1 MKILFSHPTG
11 NANVRAI
18 ARGLALKGLLYSFHT
33 SIAAFPGNIWYRIG
47 GYPPLSEF
55 RRRSF
60 DSVLEP
66 FTQLHPLRE
75 LLRALATKLGWKKL
89 LEHERG
95 MFSVDQ
101 NYRKFDRHVS
111 ADLAAAKQDGVTA
124 VYAYEDGA
132 LETFTEAKKLGMYC
146 IYDLPIAYW
155 ETGRKLMLEEA
166 LRLPQ
171 WAVTLGGGIKDSS
184 EKLERKR
191 KELELADVVVGPG
204 SFVMDS
210 LPYWAKHKKQIVSP
224 FGSPTLDRNFLFNH
238 DFKKDFNRPLRVLFV
253 GSMGQRKGLGDLFA
267 AMRLLNNPNIE
278 LVVLGTLLAPITF
291 YRKEFADFT
300 YETGRCHDEVLA
312 LMRTCDV
319 FCLPSIVEG
328 RALVMQEAMS
338 QGLPLV
344 ITANTGGEDL
354 IIEGETGFLVP
365 IRSPE
370 SIANKLIWF
379 LENRSQILEMGIK
392 AQEHAARYT
401 WEKYAQTII
410 DELVDFT
417 GEKIENEKI
426 IFNRIEL
433 NHRNE

>member
-18 ARGLALKGLLYSFHT
+18 ARGLAIKGLLYSFQT
-33 SIAAFPGNIWYRIG
+33 SIAAFPGNIWHRIG
-47 GYPPLSEF
+47 GYSPFSEF

-60 DSVLEP
+60 DPILQSY
-66 FTQLHPLRE
+66 TQLYPWLE
-75 LLRALATKLGWKKL
+75 IGRAFATKLGLKKL
-89 LEHERG
+89 LVHEIG
-95 MFSVDQ
+95 MLSVD
-101 NYRKFDRHVS
+101 NSYRAFDRHIAS
-111 ADLAAAKQDGVTA
+111 GLAAAAKAGATA

-132 LETFTEAKKLGMYC
+132 LETFTEAKKMGLHC

-171 WAVTLGGGIKDSS
+171 WAVTLGGGIKDSPQ
-184 EKLERKR
+184 KLERKR

-204 SFVMDS
+204 SFVMNS
-210 LPYWAKHKKQIVSP
+210 LPYWAKHKRQIVAP
-224 FGSPTLDRNFLFNH
+224 FGSPTVNNHSLFNA
-238 DFKKDFNRPLRVLFV
+238 DLKKDFSQPLRVLFV

-267 AMRLLNNPNIE
+267 AMRSLNNPNIE
-278 LVVLGTLLAPITF
+278 LVVLGSLLAPISF
-291 YRKEFADFT
+291 YREEFADFT
-300 YETGRCHDEVLA
+300 YETGRSHDEVLA

-338 QGLPLV
+338 QGLPLI
-344 ITANTGGEDL
+344 ITPNTGGEDL
-354 IIEGETGFLVP
+354 IIEGETGFLIP

-370 SIANKLIWF
+370 AIANKINWF

-401 WEKYAQTII
+401 WDKYATTII
-410 DELVDFT
+410 NGLANFV
-417 GEKIENEKI
+417 
-426 IFNRIEL
+426 
-433 NHRNE
+433 

>member
-1 MKILFSHPTG
+1 MKVLFSHPTG

-47 GYPPLSEF
+47 VYPPLSEF
-55 RRRSF
+55 HRRSF

-66 FTQLHPLRE
+66 YAQLHPLRE

-101 NYRKFDRHVS
+101 NYRNFDRHVA
-111 ADLAAAKQDGVTA
+111 ADLAAAKRDGVTA

-155 ETGRKLMLEEA
+155 ETGRKLMMEEA

-204 SFVMDS
+204 SFVMNS
-210 LPYWAKHKKQIVSP
+210 LPYWAKHKQQIVAP
-224 FGSPTLDRNFLFNH
+224 FGSPAVNNHSLFKA
-238 DFKKDFNRPLRVLFV
+238 DLKKDFLQPLRVLFV

-267 AMRLLNNPNIE
+267 AMRTLNNPNIE
-278 LVVLGTLLAPITF
+278 LVVLGSLLAPITF
-291 YRKEFADFT
+291 YRKEFPDFT
-300 YETGRCHDEVLA
+300 YETGRSHDEVLA

-370 SIANKLIWF
+370 AIANKLLWF
-379 LENRSQILEMGIK
+379 LENRSCISEMGEK
-392 AQEHAARYT
+392 AKHHAAKYT
-401 WEKYAQTII
+401 WEKYATTII
-410 DELVDFT
+410 NGLANFA
-417 GEKIENEKI
+417 
-426 IFNRIEL
+426 
-433 NHRNE
+433 